1 MARKGGGTK
10 LKRQRA
16 PAFWDIRRKQKRFA
30 VTIKPGP
37 HAKTSAYP
45 LAIVLR
51 DLLNLVENF
60 REVEKV
66 VSKGLLSIDGKTV
79 RDPHR
84 AVGLMD
90 VIEIVPS
97 KLSYRLVPTSGKQLF
112 PILINNEEKNLKL
125 VKITSKTTL
134 ARQRTQYGFH
144 DGKTMLIG
152 DNYKI
157 GDTCLIEIPELKI
170 RDHVPLENGAF
181 AMVTKGENSGYAGK
195 IEEIRNGLFS
205 LPKRVLITLG
215 ERTVELPV
223 SLVMTIGKS
232 NSALIQVS
240 K

>member
-1 MARKGGGTK
+1 LAKKGGGTK

-30 VTIKPGP
+30 VTVRPGP
-37 HAKTSAYP
+37 HARTSAYP

-51 DLLNLVENF
+51 DLLKLAENF

-66 VSKGLLSIDGKTV
+66 VSKGLLAVDGKIV

-97 KLSYRLVPTSGKQLF
+97 KLYYRLVPTKEKQLS
-112 PILINNEEKNLKL
+112 PIPIKNDEKNLKL
-125 VKITSKTTL
+125 VKITSKTTITG
-134 ARQRTQYGFH
+134 RKIQYGFH
-144 DGKTMLIG
+144 DGKTMLIS

-157 GDTCLIEIPELKI
+157 GDTCLIEIPKLKI
-170 RDHVPLENGAF
+170 RDHIPLEDGSLAI
-181 AMVTKGENSGYAGK
+181 VTKGENSGYAGK
-195 IEEIRNGLFS
+195 IEEIRSGLFS
-205 LPKRVLITLG
+205 LPKRVLVTLG

-223 SLVMTIGKS
+223 SLVMTVGKS
-232 NSALIQVS
+232 NSPLIQVS
-240 K
+240 Q

>member
-1 MARKGGGTK
+1 MARKGGGTR
-10 LKRQRA
+10 LKRQRT

-51 DLLNLVENF
+51 DLLNLTENF

-66 VSKGLLSIDGKTV
+66 VSRGLLTIDGKTV

-90 VIEIVPS
+90 VVEIVPS
-97 KLSYRLVPTSGKQLF
+97 KLSYRLVPTSGKQLS

-125 VKITSKTTL
+125 VKITSKTSL
-134 ARQRTQYGFH
+134 AGRRTQYGFH

-170 RDHVPLENGAF
+170 RDHVPLEKGSF
-181 AMVTKGENSGYAGK
+181 AMVTKGVNSGFAGK

-205 LPKRVLITLG
+205 LPRRVLITIG

>member
-1 MARKGGGTK
+1 LAKGGSTI
-10 LKRQRA
+10 LKRQRS

-30 VTIKPGP
+30 VTVRPGP
-37 HAKTSAYP
+37 HSKTSSYP

-51 DLLNLVENF
+51 DLLKMAENF

-66 VSKGLLSIDGKTV
+66 VSKGLLMIDGRTV

-97 KLSYRLVPTSGKQLF
+97 KLSYRLVPIKGKQIS
-112 PILINNEEKNLKL
+112 PIPIKNDEKNLKL

-134 ARQRTQYGFH
+134 TGRKIQYGFH

-157 GDTCLIEIPELKI
+157 GDTCLIEIPKLKI
-170 RDHVPLENGAF
+170 RDHIPLEDGSLAI
-181 AMVTKGENSGYAGK
+181 VTKGENSGHAGK

-205 LPKRVLITLG
+205 LPKRVLLSLG

-223 SLVMTIGKS
+223 SLVMTVGKS
-232 NSALIQVS
+232 NSPVIQVS
-240 K
+240 Q

>member
-1 MARKGGGTK
+1 
-10 LKRQRA
+10 
-16 PAFWDIRRKQKRFA
+16 
-30 VTIKPGP
+30 
-37 HAKTSAYP
+37 
-45 LAIVLR
+45 LA
-51 DLLNLVENF
+51 ENF

-66 VSKGLLSIDGKTV
+66 VSKGLLTIDGKTV

-97 KLSYRLVPTSGKQLF
+97 KLSYRLVPTSGKQLS
-112 PILINNEEKNLKL
+112 PILINKEENNLKL

-134 ARQRTQYGFH
+134 AGRRTQYGFH

-157 GDTCLIEIPELKI
+157 GDTCLIEIPVLKI
-170 RDHVPLENGAF
+170 RDHVPLEKGSF

-205 LPKRVLITLG
+205 LPKRVLISLG

-223 SLVMTIGKS
+223 NLVMTIGKS
-232 NSALIQVS
+232 NSPLIQVS

>member
-1 MARKGGGTK
+1 MARKGGGTR
-10 LKRQRA
+10 LKRQRT

-51 DLLNLVENF
+51 DLLNLTANF

-66 VSKGLLSIDGKTV
+66 VSRGLLTIDGKTV

-90 VIEIVPS
+90 VVEIVPS
-97 KLSYRLVPTSGKQLF
+97 KLSYRLVPTSGKQLS

-125 VKITSKTTL
+125 VKITSKTSL
-134 ARQRTQYGFH
+134 AGRRTQYGFH
-144 DGKTMLIG
+144 DGKTMLIE

-170 RDHVPLENGAF
+170 RDHVPLEKGSF
-181 AMVTKGENSGYAGK
+181 AMVTKGVNSGFAGK

-205 LPKRVLITLG
+205 LPRRVLITIG